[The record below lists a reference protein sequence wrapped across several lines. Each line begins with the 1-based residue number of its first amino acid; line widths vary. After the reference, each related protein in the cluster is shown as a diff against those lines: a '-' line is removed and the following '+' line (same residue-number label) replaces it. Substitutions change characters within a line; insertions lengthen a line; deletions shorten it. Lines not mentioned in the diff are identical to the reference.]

1 LLISFICVC
10 SQVGLT
16 ILRSRK
22 TETKALV
29 WNYRIVMD
37 RDKVAVV
44 NLAPAGER
52 VRFAHSQPLLT
63 EAQGGAVE
71 AVNG

>member
-1 LLISFICVC
+1 
-10 SQVGLT
+10 
-16 ILRSRK
+16 
-22 TETKALV
+22 
-29 WNYRIVMD
+29 
-37 RDKVAVV
+37 VAVV